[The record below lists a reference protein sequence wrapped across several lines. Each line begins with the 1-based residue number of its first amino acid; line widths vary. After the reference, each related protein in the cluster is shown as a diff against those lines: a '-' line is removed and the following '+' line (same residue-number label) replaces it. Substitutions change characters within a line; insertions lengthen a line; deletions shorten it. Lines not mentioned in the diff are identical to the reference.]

1 MPPKPSVKK
10 ELPEPTIEQISS
22 LHIKVDNN
30 QQWSYNENGKYGA
43 GHYLIN
49 K

>member
-1 MPPKPSVKK
+1 MPTKPRVQK
-10 ELPEPTIEQISS
+10 ELPEPSIEQISS